1 MLQSEKYRKCGKH
14 VLFAKSA
21 RICADSVRL
30 THKRKRAG
38 AFKRAAA
45 GLRCARGELTMEQNR
60 YMTIHDASRLW
71 HIEAEELRRRCA
83 NGKIQGA
90 RMVGGIWMI
99 PV

>member
-14 VLFAKSA
+14 VLFAKNA

-30 THKRKRAG
+30 IHKRKRAS

-45 GLRCARGELTMEQNR
+45 GLRRARGEFTMEQNR

>member
-21 RICADSVRL
+21 RIYADSVRL
-30 THKRKRAG
+30 IHKRKRAS

-45 GLRCARGELTMEQNR
+45 GLRCARGEFTMEQNR

>member
-1 MLQSEKYRKCGKH
+1 M
-14 VLFAKSA
+14 LFAKSA
-21 RICADSVRL
+21 RICVDSVRL
-30 THKRKRAG
+30 IHKRKRAS

-45 GLRCARGELTMEQNR
+45 GLRRARGELTMEQNR

-71 HIEAEELRRRCA
+71 HIDAEELRRRCA

>member
-1 MLQSEKYRKCGKH
+1 MLQSEKYGKCGKH

-21 RICADSVRL
+21 RIYADSVRL
-30 THKRKRAG
+30 THKRKRAS

-45 GLRCARGELTMEQNR
+45 GLRCARGELTMKQNR

>member
-1 MLQSEKYRKCGKH
+1 MIRCAAIREVQKMRKTRAFCEKCTD
-14 VLFAKSA
+14 L
-21 RICADSVRL
+21 RL
-30 THKRKRAG
+30 IHKRKRAS

-45 GLRCARGELTMEQNR
+45 GLRRARGELTMEQNR

-90 RMVGGIWMI
+90 RMVSGIWMI

>member
-1 MLQSEKYRKCGKH
+1 
-14 VLFAKSA
+14 
-21 RICADSVRL
+21 
-30 THKRKRAG
+30 
-38 AFKRAAA
+38 
-45 GLRCARGELTMEQNR
+45 MEQNR

-99 PV
+99 PI